1 MFTSFSRRSTLHLAA
16 VSAFAVLSAPVARA
30 QRIVDTLQATFDT
43 LRKPVP
49 IDLGPGV
56 AKVEVREFFGYWC
69 PHCANLEPSVRE
81 WKAKLPKT
89 IQFVRTPVA
98 FDKRQIPLVQ
108 LYYTLETFP
117 NAAEL
122 HQSVFDAIHRVRNL
136 YADSNKASLQT
147 FAERVLKLDR
157 EAFNK
162 AWDSPRVVAQTKAAP
177 GLVEQFDVDS
187 VPVFV
192 VHGRF
197 STSLARMA
205 RSPQGKNAKVDQLVQ
220 DMFQSI
226 ERAAHTLGA

>member
-1 MFTSFSRRSTLHLAA
+1 M
-16 VSAFAVLSAPVARA
+16 
-30 QRIVDTLQATFDT
+30 
-43 LRKPVP
+43 
-49 IDLGPGV
+49 
-56 AKVEVREFFGYWC
+56 
-69 PHCANLEPSVRE
+69 
-81 WKAKLPKT
+81 
-89 IQFVRTPVA
+89 
-98 FDKRQIPLVQ
+98 
-108 LYYTLETFP
+108 
-117 NAAEL
+117 
-122 HQSVFDAIHRVRNL
+122 
-136 YADSNKASLQT
+136 QT

-192 VHGRF
+192 VHGRY